1 MGHFHVRFLFQS
13 LIWARVP
20 DILWVST
27 LSILCM
33 CSSTCMSRSE
43 DRSLP
48 QLPRDMH
55 LECRYSPP
63 RAISL
68 RKLRNRGFCQF
79 LLTHEVRGAN
89 RLFLMVGVSYMLPL
103 PPCTIWESELVPLS
117 DLGTLT
123 CVSLV
128 EHPHSECSTVL
139 VKTFKCFFG
148 TQTFQIQCFKFV
160 GEGYPTCIF

>member
-1 MGHFHVRFLFQS
+1 MCIFSSKASFGLESLTSFGWLFC
-13 LIWARVP
+13 L
-20 DILWVST
+20 VST

-33 CSSTCMSRSE
+33 CSSSFQGWKPGLGTCIWSAGT
-43 DRSLP
+43 L
-48 QLPRDMH
+48 H
-55 LECRYSPP
+55 LEPSHWGSFIIEAFVSFFSPM
-63 RAISL
+63 RWGELIGL
-68 RKLRNRGFCQF
+68 FGWLVC
-79 LLTHEVRGAN
+79 LTCCPSPIYNLGIR
-89 RLFLMVGVSYMLPL
+89 
-103 PPCTIWESELVPLS
+103 ELVPLS

-139 VKTFKCFFG
+139 VKPFKCFFG